1 MRPTSGKIITEEIAP
16 FHQIIVDVADVA
28 AVVVVDVVVD
38 VVVIDDDEEEENK
51 NDVDLQRARSK
62 IFGSLDFQTE
72 FVTKCRKCIE
82 RNFIEMKLSDELKI
96 LFQDDRST
104 QRQRQR
110 KPLALVEPLAKIK
123 QPLHSSGKQSSL
135 LQNLP

>member
-51 NDVDLQRARSK
+51 NDVDLQRARRRSSDLS
-62 IFGSLDFQTE
+62 IFKPSL
-72 FVTKCRKCIE
+72 
-82 RNFIEMKLSDELKI
+82 
-96 LFQDDRST
+96 
-104 QRQRQR
+104 
-110 KPLALVEPLAKIK
+110 
-123 QPLHSSGKQSSL
+123 
-135 LQNLP
+135 